1 MGTVY
6 TTVYDA
12 ICYTRCSKNYKVL
25 LTYVQFVVDPEAND
39 GGLEKWGK
47 SLNAVTELNQF
58 KELGTLM
65 YGDPAQGPS
74 IVSR

>member
-1 MGTVY
+1 MTL
-6 TTVYDA
+6 
-12 ICYTRCSKNYKVL
+12 TREKYIVFL
-25 LTYVQFVVDPEAND
+25 FPDPEEND

-47 SLNAVTELNQF
+47 SLSGLNKLSKF

>member
-1 MGTVY
+1 M
-6 TTVYDA
+6 
-12 ICYTRCSKNYKVL
+12 ISFL
-25 LTYVQFVVDPEAND
+25 DPEAND